1 MPLLKSLL
9 SGVEYNLLN
18 GELNTPVNQIQVDSR
33 NLKKGDLYIAIKGYR
48 VDGHNFIA
56 EAIKKGVECIILQ
69 DRTFKK
75 FDQNITAIQLKNT
88 RAGLPL
94 IASNYNK
101 NPADRLTLTGITGTN
116 GKTTTAILIKSILEK
131 HGKKTG
137 LIGTIEYLIGQRNIG
152 SGLTTPEPITLHHL
166 FSHMVKNNVS
176 HCVMEVTSHAIK
188 QYRVDGLNFS
198 HAIFTNI
205 THDHLD
211 YHGTIQNYFNTKA
224 GLFENLNQ
232 NSLAIINYDNPF
244 YDKLVK
250 RTATDTILTYSL
262 DESRTDIYA
271 QKIDLFPDGSTIDIK
286 TPDGDIFIKSK
297 LPGLFNCENILAAV
311 AFGIANNIDRDIIK
325 QGIESVESI
334 RGRFET
340 VNFDQD
346 YHIIIDYAHTPD
358 ALKKT
363 LITITEQ
370 FGNDIITVLGCDGNR
385 DRSKRALMGGIASEM
400 SKLTVVTSD
409 NPRNED
415 ISSIIHDIKAGIIP
429 GKKHKIIPDRKAAIE
444 FALSKTKPGDTVLLA
459 GKGHENYMEIKEKKF
474 YFNERE
480 IIKEYLKNHYHN

>member
-9 SGVEYNLLN
+9 SGIEYNLLN
-18 GELNTPVNQIQVDSR
+18 GELNIPVNQIQIDSR

-48 VDGHNFIA
+48 VDGHIFID
-56 EAIKKGVECIILQ
+56 EAVKKGVECIILQ
-69 DRTFKK
+69 DRK
-75 FDQNITAIQLKNT
+75 FRKDSQNITTVLLKNT
-88 RAGLPL
+88 RAGLPR

-101 NPADRLTLTGITGTN
+101 NPADKLILTGITGTN
-116 GKTTTAILIKSILEK
+116 GKTTTAILIKAILEK
-131 HGKKTG
+131 YGKKTG

-152 SGLTTPEPITLHHL
+152 SGLTTPEPITLHDL
-166 FSHMVKNNVS
+166 FSQMVKNKVS

-198 HAIFTNI
+198 HAVFTNI

-211 YHGTIQNYFNTKA
+211 YHGTIKNYFNTKA
-224 GLFENLNQ
+224 GLFENLGH
-232 NSLAIINYDNPF
+232 NSLAIINYDSPY

-262 DESRTDIYA
+262 DESRADIYA
-271 QKIDLFPDGSTIDIK
+271 HKINLSPGGSALDVK
-286 TPDGDIFIKSK
+286 TPAGDIFIASK

-311 AFGIANNIDRDIIK
+311 AFGVANNMDKDVIK
-325 QGIESVESI
+325 QGIESVESVK
-334 RGRFET
+334 GRFET
-340 VNFDQD
+340 VNYDQD

-370 FGNDIITVLGCDGNR
+370 FKGHIITVLGCDGNR
-385 DRSKRALMGGIASEM
+385 DRSKRALMGRIASEK
-400 SKLTVVTSD
+400 SDLTVVTSD

-415 ISSIIHDIKAGIIP
+415 ILSIIQDIKAGIIP
-429 GKKHKIIPDRKAAIE
+429 GKKHKIVPDRKDAIE
-444 FALSKTKPGDTVLLA
+444 FALSKAKTGDTVLLA

-480 IIKEYLKNHYHN
+480 IIKEYLTSSYK